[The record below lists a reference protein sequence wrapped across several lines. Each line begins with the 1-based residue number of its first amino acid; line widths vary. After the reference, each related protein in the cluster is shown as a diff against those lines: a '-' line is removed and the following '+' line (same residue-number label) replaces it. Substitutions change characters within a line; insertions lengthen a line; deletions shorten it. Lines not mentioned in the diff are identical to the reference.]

1 MPQPSQGDVHVD
13 AALTNIS
20 VAYIQQEDHFVAG
33 RVFPQVRVQKQSDK
47 YFEYTQ
53 ADWFRDE
60 AEVRAP
66 GDESAGSGFNITS
79 TSNYFCDVLALHKD
93 VPWQVRNNAD
103 AAINPDRD
111 ATQFVTQRLLLSQ
124 ELRWI
129 TAYFSTAVWGTDS
142 TPGNLWSSYTTS
154 DPITDIETGKETI
167 LKNTGR
173 EANTLVVDYQVW
185 RQLKHHPDFVDRFKY
200 TSSESVTT
208 EMVARLMEIERI
220 LVIKSIKNTAA
231 EGVTAAYDF
240 TGSKDA
246 LLCYV
251 NPTPGL
257 LQPSAGYNFLWDGVS
272 QGLGTDIAISRIEMD
287 TKKATR
293 IEGEVAFDF
302 KVVSSNLGY
311 FFSNAV
317 A

>member
-60 AEVRAP
+60 AEVRSP

-142 TPGNLWSSYTTS
+142 TPGALWSSYTTS

-173 EANTLVVDYQVW
+173 EANTLVLDYQVW

-231 EGVTAAYDF
+231 EGVTATYDF

>member
-129 TAYFSTAVWGTDS
+129 TAYFSTGVWGTDS
-142 TPGNLWSSYTTS
+142 TPGALWSSYTTS

-173 EANTLVVDYQVW
+173 EANTLVLDYQVW

-231 EGVTAAYDF
+231 EGVTATYDF

-317 A
+317 S